1 MGVSRLLTY
10 IHKTDGA
17 RRKVHLAEFARRK
30 RTQTGKNPKL
40 VCDYITFKTQLL
52 ASIDSSLI
60 DRKKLPDYAKL
71 YGGNYQVYE
80 KRVQLFVKTLR
91 QLGVDLVFFVDG
103 PIGVNEA
110 ELQAR
115 LPQRKERYLL
125 ELQRIATETEICDQK
140 KDSTSLVWDTPQLA
154 STQVLMTLRDAGVQ
168 IIICQ
173 GEADIEI
180 AQYARSH
187 VEVLGI
193 LSTDT
198 DFSIMKNCT
207 LFPITL
213 NNNILGIKSQMM
225 GIKSIVCE
233 MVSPATLASSLE
245 LEEQQLPDLSILCGN
260 DYTKTL
266 NRQLDIWTELELD
279 STDIKSIA
287 QWLHG
292 KNIPL
297 TKYQPMHDFLL
308 KHPQYLEAVQ
318 CSYRFY
324 SQNPS
329 TEVQLIEP
337 ASLLCSFM
345 KEEIQAGCMVYSLL
359 SVVKN
364 GVYWCPIVRES
375 LTLGHPS
382 MHDLL
387 LPVRKVIYMLLG
399 LKSVREFG
407 RTSALSFAETSINV
421 DVEDLQIIQSLQG
434 MDNNAKMSGVFHLMV
449 NAYELSHPGAI
460 EDIIKQVKE
469 TPLQMPSCISIRD
482 TIMCAALLFTTKVN
496 DTFQP
501 PHCFIQTELS
511 SLLVSCLT
519 CCAQIPPHQTSLLPS
534 MRAITLGNR
543 FLYTLKHVYYLA
555 SVVGLGR
562 KLPQPKDLFYLMA
575 FIPYHVLITHQSSD
589 DSGELMRIR
598 KAKETTLSLEA
609 VRTFLLAI
617 SSPGQSPKFSELV
630 HLFSSAVKAVE
641 ENRESLDPD
650 ESFPFSLPMN
660 TSEDSSQAE
669 TDDEEAPQVS
679 LQAPDASI
687 TVTVPNQSITT
698 SNTCLGGHNAS
709 KPENAGLNEQRCSLP
724 VFEHRDSILRLIA
737 AHKVVCIV
745 GETGCGKSSQIPQ
758 YIIDDSSKPR
768 VCRILVSQPNHMA
781 AKNLTI
787 RVADERNEEVG
798 GTVGYC
804 SEGASR
810 VSEKTL
816 LTYCTTE
823 YMLEVRMANLHASEY
838 VLHNVHS

>member
-1 MGVSRLLTY
+1 MGVSRLLKY
-10 IHKTDGA
+10 IEENDDA
-17 RRKVHLAEFARRK
+17 RQNVQLAELAKRK
-30 RTQTGKNPKL
+30 LKQTGKFPKL
-40 VCDYITFKTQLL
+40 VCDYITLKIELL
-52 ASIDSSLI
+52 SLQDSALIHRKELPRYSL
-60 DRKKLPDYAKL
+60 LC
-71 YGGNYQVYE
+71 GGNYQLYA
-80 KRVQLFVKTLR
+80 KRVQMFVKTFQ
-91 QLGVDLVFFVDG
+91 QLGIDLVFFVDG
-103 PIGVNEA
+103 PIGANEA
-110 ELQAR
+110 ELQAK
-115 LPQRKERYLL
+115 LSERKKRYLL
-125 ELQRIATETEICDQK
+125 SLQTIATETEICDQK
-140 KDSTSLVWDTPQLA
+140 KDSTSLVWHTPELA
-154 STQVLMTLRDAGVQ
+154 SAQVLMTLRDAGVQ

-193 LSTDT
+193 LANDT

-207 LFPITL
+207 LFPMAL
-213 NNNILGIKSQMM
+213 NRNILGIKSHD
-225 GIKSIVCE
+225 SIVCE
-233 MVSPATLASSLE
+233 MVSPTTLARSLD

-260 DYTKTL
+260 GYTKTL
-266 NRQLDIWTELELD
+266 NRQLDVWTELELD

-324 SQNPS
+324 SS
-329 TEVQLIEP
+329 TGVQLIEP
-337 ASLLCSFM
+337 ASLFCSFV
-345 KEEIQAGCMVYSLL
+345 KKEIQAGCMVYGLL
-359 SVVKN
+359 SVVEN
-364 GVYWCPIVRES
+364 AVYWRSIVGES

-407 RTSALSFAETSINV
+407 RTSTHSFAETSINV
-421 DVEDLQIIQSLQG
+421 HVEDMQIIHSLQG
-434 MDNNAKMSGVFHLMV
+434 IDNNAKMSGVFHLMV
-449 NAYELSHPGAI
+449 NACELSHPGAVKSII
-460 EDIIKQVKE
+460 EQIKE
-469 TPLQMPSCISIRD
+469 TPLQMPISIRD
-482 TIMCAALLFTTKVN
+482 AIMCAALLFTTKVN

-501 PHCFIQTELS
+501 PHCFIKTELS

-543 FLYTLKHVYYLA
+543 FLHTLKHVYYLA

-562 KLPQPKDLFYLMA
+562 KLPQPKDLFYPMA
-575 FIPYHVLITHQSSD
+575 FIPYHVLITHQKNSD
-589 DSGELMRIR
+589 DSCKLMRIR
-598 KAKETTLSLEA
+598 KAKEIALSLEA
-609 VRTFLLAI
+609 VHTFLLAI
-617 SSPGQSPKFSELV
+617 LSPGQLPNFSELV

-641 ENRESLDPD
+641 DNRESLDPD
-650 ESFPFSLPMN
+650 ESFPLS
-660 TSEDSSQAE
+660 TRSEDSSQAD
-669 TDDEEAPQVS
+669 TDDEETLQVPP
-679 LQAPDASI
+679 QAPDASI
-687 TVTVPNQSITT
+687 SVTVPNQTSIAHL
-698 SNTCLGGHNAS
+698 SSHSAS
-709 KPENAGLNEQRCSLP
+709 KPENLDLNKQKCSLP
-724 VFEHRDSILRLIA
+724 VFKHRESILRLIA
-737 AHKVVCIV
+737 AHQIVCIV

-781 AKNLTI
+781 AKNLAK
-787 RVADERNEEVG
+787 RVAYERNEEVG

-804 SEGASR
+804 SEGASN
-810 VSEKTL
+810 VSKKTR

-823 YMLEVRMANLHASEY
+823 YMLEVRRVCIRIIVSLLVNMFCTMYS
-838 VLHNVHS
+838 